1 MRIRIGMPVRSGD
14 GEKIGKVASISAD
27 GFWLGDD
34 GPFAPYSDVIEIRD
48 GEVWVATHRPE
59 LGERRQQA

>member
-14 GEKIGKVASISAD
+14 GEKLGHVASISAD

-34 GPFAPYSDVIEIRD
+34 GPFAPFTDVIEIRD
-48 GEVWVATHRPE
+48 GEVFVSTHRVE
-59 LGERRQQA
+59 LGERRQEA